1 MIESGLKDFV
11 IEGKFGFVAPAGT
24 PPDIV
29 AKINAG
35 IVRAL
40 RSPDVK
46 QRFQQLGYEVI
57 GDTPEEYRA
66 TLKADTELYGRIVKK
81 LGIKGGN

>member
-1 MIESGLKDFV
+1 MDALQQGVEV
-11 IEGKFGFVAPAGT
+11 EAVAGGVGHDDLHVDHT
-24 PPDIV
+24 P
-29 AKINAG
+29 
-35 IVRAL
+35 VRQRRA
-40 RSPDVK
+40 

-66 TLKADTELYGRIVKK
+66 TLKADTDLYGRMVKK